1 MTHRFARWLPVA
13 AFALSVDAALAGQA
27 CDRAA
32 PSPQALAAAA
42 DTALRVHDALE
53 ATGQPVVLVARAGTD
68 LSRHGLVYSHV
79 GFAVRDHPHG
89 RWAVMHL
96 LNRCGSDRSDVYA
109 EGLVNF
115 FADDLLRQ
123 DARLVQLRPEL
134 TETLAIRLRDGSAS
148 ALHEPRYNLIARPG
162 SRSYQNS
169 TAWVLELLASLPL
182 RGGVDRARAQA
193 MASAEGFEGDLVHI
207 PYGQRVLGGLF
218 SANTVFTDH
227 PLAVRLSGDYRVVT
241 VRSIV
246 DWLARN
252 DRVLAQAEWRDGR
265 WVDAPG
271 PL

>member
-1 MTHRFARWLPVA
+1 MRRLARGLLAAVLLLPTGAV
-13 AFALSVDAALAGQA
+13 LAGRA
-27 CDRAA
+27 CDRAP
-32 PSPQALAAAA
+32 PSPQSLAVAA

-53 ATGQPVVLVARAGTD
+53 AAAQPVALVARAGTD

-89 RWAVMHL
+89 RWTVVHL
-96 LNRCGSDRSDVYA
+96 LNRCGSDRSDLYA
-109 EGLVNF
+109 EGLLNF
-115 FADDLLRQ
+115 YADDLVRQ
-123 DARLVQLRPEL
+123 DARIVQLRPEVA
-134 TETLAIRLRDGSAS
+134 TALAARLGDGSAA

-182 RGGVDRARAQA
+182 RGPVDRTRAQA

-252 DRVLAQAEWRDGR
+252 DRLLAQAEWRDGR
-265 WVDAPG
+265 WVDTPG